1 MFQRWPHLLLL
12 LTIISAAGVVCANPL
27 QGVDALSKEK
37 ETEILYLEADQLV
50 KGFAA
55 EFPRTLS
62 AMPDNPLNN
71 KMNALKALLKDE
83 KFQDVMIAVALET
96 LKKADVETIVKAKAL
111 GVVDE
116 KYITEMVQIS
126 WNFADKITPLIME
139 ALNVTPEASNPMP
152 S

>member
-1 MFQRWPHLLLL
+1 MFKRWPQLILLLA
-12 LTIISAAGVVCANPL
+12 IVFAAGMVPANPL
-27 QGVDALSKEK
+27 QGVDSLTKEK
-37 ETEILYLEADQLV
+37 VTEILYLEADQLV

-55 EFPRTLS
+55 EFPKTLS
-62 AMPDNPLNN
+62 AMPGNPLNN
-71 KMNALKALLKDE
+71 KMNALKDLLKDE
-83 KFQDVMIAVALET
+83 KFKDVMIAVALET

-116 KYITEMVQIS
+116 KYVAEMVQIS

-139 ALNVTPEASNPMP
+139 ALNIAPEASTSMP